1 MKRISIADVEQ
12 EATKLGI
19 RADRQRVLHT
29 ANPTVAHFERMQEEA
44 MRNAEYESNSTTTIT
59 EADPQEVAQLIRDYG
74 NMGMNSQQIRE
85 SLANIKPNLSDV
97 DIEAALFPEPPAR
110 PASRKGK

>member
-1 MKRISIADVEQ
+1 M
-12 EATKLGI
+12 
-19 RADRQRVLHT
+19 
-29 ANPTVAHFERMQEEA
+29 N
-44 MRNAEYESNSTTTIT
+44 RNRPLLLQ

-85 SLANIKPNLSDV
+85 SLANIKPNLSDAE
-97 DIEAALFPEPPAR
+97 IQAALFPEPPAR